1 MLANKRQERIL
12 ELLHQ
17 SGQVLVSTLAEELGV
32 SDETI
37 RRDIM
42 TLHQAGLARRVH
54 GGAVLPQP
62 TRQEAA
68 YPERA
73 DTNKEA
79 KRQIGHLAASLVEDG
94 DVIVIGH
101 GATTDTMAPFLSTT
115 AGLSRLTVITPSI
128 VTLTSLMQLHQ
139 AGKFDGTILFLGG
152 CVDYHNYVTGGSF
165 AQHML
170 QNLSADKAFIGA
182 TAVDPDGIHM
192 YQSEENA
199 LSALMIQRSQ
209 QTYILAESEK
219 LEKRAL
225 YKTCDLDAVHHL
237 ITDQTAGLSASFLTA
252 LREAGL
258 ELHVAAQEVSHEN

>member
-73 DTNKEA
+73 
-79 KRQIGHLAASLVEDG
+79 
-94 DVIVIGH
+94 
-101 GATTDTMAPFLSTT
+101 
-115 AGLSRLTVITPSI
+115 
-128 VTLTSLMQLHQ
+128 
-139 AGKFDGTILFLGG
+139 
-152 CVDYHNYVTGGSF
+152 
-165 AQHML
+165 
-170 QNLSADKAFIGA
+170 
-182 TAVDPDGIHM
+182 
-192 YQSEENA
+192 
-199 LSALMIQRSQ
+199 
-209 QTYILAESEK
+209 
-219 LEKRAL
+219 
-225 YKTCDLDAVHHL
+225 
-237 ITDQTAGLSASFLTA
+237 
-252 LREAGL
+252 
-258 ELHVAAQEVSHEN
+258 